1 MEYNP
6 FSLEGKKILIT
17 GASSGIG
24 RAAAIECSKIGAS
37 VYITG
42 RNIERLEE
50 TLSKMSGDDNHAI
63 QADLTKSEDI
73 QKIVSEIPVLD
84 GCVNNAGI
92 AKPLIVQFISN
103 EALNEVFSINTF
115 APIILVQGIVR
126 LKKIVNGGS
135 IVFTSSISGLM
146 CSAIGAS
153 LYSASKSAINGFI
166 KGAALDLSAKGIR
179 VNCVNPGMIDTNIF
193 NEGQISKE
201 QLEEDKKRYPLKRYG
216 KPEEVAYAIIYLLSD
231 ASKWMTGSNIVI
243 DGGYTLN

>member
-1 MEYNP
+1 VEYNP